1 MTEQSKLIGKHPTG
15 GLFDKWCC
23 CEDTLSSKTKKHR
36 KLTNKEI
43 DGIDRVV
50 LIDQLAELIIKHHTS
65 PLALERLEKRKLILE
80 KHQFNKYV
88 KDRMPFPVSNAKTQK
103 GNLGEII
110 LSEYLKSS
118 SRLELLI
125 YKLQFNPNIEQS
137 MKGDDV
143 LLFDKDNIKNK
154 IIMGEAKFRATP
166 DKEVIKDIINA
177 LSKDN
182 LPISLTFV
190 SNMLAE
196 KGELDLSDQVDDLIS
211 KVHSSELNIIY
222 VGFLH
227 SNKNAANNV
236 ERNLNSDN
244 KNLIVISYGED
255 NPNDLIKRSYEKAVE
270 RIGN

>member
-1 MTEQSKLIGKHPTG
+1 MTEQSKLIGKHPTT
-15 GLFDKWCC
+15 GLFNEWCNY
-23 CEDTLSSKTKKHR
+23 EDTLSSETKKHR

-43 DGIDRVV
+43 NGINREILV
-50 LIDQLAELIIKHHTS
+50 DQLAELIIKHHTS
-65 PLALERLEKRKLILE
+65 PLVLKRLEMKKKILE
-80 KHQFNKYV
+80 KHQFNKYIEE
-88 KDRMPFPVSNAKTQK
+88 RIPFPMSNTSTQK

-118 SRLELLI
+118 SGLELLI

-143 LLFDKDNIKNK
+143 LLFDKVNIESKM
-154 IIMGEAKFRATP
+154 IMGEAKFRTTP
-166 DKEVIKDIINA
+166 DKEVVGDIIKA

-190 SNMLAE
+190 SNMLE
-196 KGELDLSDQVDDLIS
+196 KDGKIDLSDQVDDLIS
-211 KVHSSELNIIY
+211 KVHSSELNIVY

-236 ERNLNSDN
+236 ERNLNSEN

-255 NPNDLIKRSYEKAVE
+255 NPNDLIKDSYEKAFK